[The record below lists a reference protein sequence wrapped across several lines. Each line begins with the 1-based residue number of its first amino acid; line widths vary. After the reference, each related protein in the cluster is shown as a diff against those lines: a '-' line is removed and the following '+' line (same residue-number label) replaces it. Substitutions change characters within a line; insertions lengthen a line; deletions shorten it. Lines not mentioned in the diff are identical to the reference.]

1 MLLTY
6 KECIERFGSDYTIK
20 KEIAKGNLFQ
30 KEKGACSA
38 A

>member
-6 KECIERFGSDYTIK
+6 KECIERFGSDYMIK

-30 KEKGACSA
+30 KEKGACCA